1 MDQQGQYA
9 EAKALLK
16 LLLISGFIT
25 LTSAAVIVLAWWFWS

>member
-1 MDQQGQYA
+1 MDQKGQYA

-25 LTSAAVIVLAWWFWS
+25 LACAAIIVLAWWLWS